1 MSKGEEQHLQRK
13 KVAAVFFKVAFGFTG
28 LIVGGY
34 VGFFTVLLA
43 GGAIM
48 PNPTHLAEPGAGMAP
63 MFAGLFIGIPV
74 GALTGCILA
83 VLYSGKVAGK
93 ISDLFKRRRNPP

>member
-1 MSKGEEQHLQRK
+1 MSDGRFGRLL
-13 KVAAVFFKVAFGFTG
+13 FKVAFGVTG

-34 VGFFTVLLA
+34 IGFFIVLFA

-48 PNPTHLAEPGAGMAP
+48 PTPTHLAEPGAGMAP
-63 MFAGLFIGIPV
+63 LFAGLFVGIPV

-83 VLYSGKVAGK
+83 VFYAGKVAGK
-93 ISDLFKRRRNPP
+93 ISDLFKRRLKSNDNRP